1 VAKYMGDGVLVY
13 FGYPQAHE
21 DDTER
26 AVRAGLELVA
36 AGSPGPFSAALHG
49 KRHQG
54 GVRRPR
60 DHCHSGKC
68 QPRSHPRA
76 AGFGGRRDS
85 QVGEDA
91 KALTV
96 QRGQRRG
103 LIRAI

>member
-1 VAKYMGDGVLVY
+1 MVVGW
-13 FGYPQAHE
+13 F
-21 DDTER
+21 R
-26 AVRAGLELVA
+26 AFARSAS
-36 AGSPGPFSAALHG
+36 SPGPFSAALHG

-103 LIRAI
+103 STRAI